1 MQSQTVHDK
10 MMKIAEIRI
19 TEAVWPEDRA
29 PIARLMREY
38 VEALEADISFQDF
51 ESEHAGLPG
60 KYARPEVSFSSVGRQ
75 MKPSGSLPIAP
86 SNAVSAR

>member
-1 MQSQTVHDK
+1 

-29 PIARLMREY
+29 PIERLMRDY

-51 ESEHAGLPG
+51 ESEQPASRASMQG
-60 KYARPEVSFSSVGRQ
+60 RRVWFSSLGRKT
-75 MKPSGSLPIAP
+75 KPSGSLPTAF
-86 SNAVSAR
+86 SNTVSAR